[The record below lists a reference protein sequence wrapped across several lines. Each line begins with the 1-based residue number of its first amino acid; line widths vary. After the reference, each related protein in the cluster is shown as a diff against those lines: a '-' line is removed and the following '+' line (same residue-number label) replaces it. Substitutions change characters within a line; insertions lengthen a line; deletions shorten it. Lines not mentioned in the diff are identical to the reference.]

1 MLSNF
6 AINEPQKLI
15 DLGSYRFLC
24 FVDSNVPQNET
35 WRKEGE
41 SCIFFLVKTPSGSVR
56 LMYYRTF
63 AWLKK
68 GFELPKHPN
77 TRQDNIQLVSGD
89 LVISD
94 KYDFSHV
101 KKAVLLLKSDTLNY
115 ATVLLQ
121 SFGNVLAVSFKS
133 QGIDNQ
139 LFDII
144 D

>member
-1 MLSNF
+1 MYKSYHPLNNILMLSNF

-24 FVDSNVPQNET
+24 FVDSHVPSNQT
-35 WRKEGE
+35 WRKQGE
-41 SCIFFLVKTPSGSVR
+41 SCIFFLVRTPSGTVR

-68 GFELPKHPN
+68 GDDISIFPQ

-89 LVISD
+89 LIISD

-101 KKAVLLLKSDTLNY
+101 KKAVLLLKSDT
-115 ATVLLQ
+115 
-121 SFGNVLAVSFKS
+121 
-133 QGIDNQ
+133 
-139 LFDII
+139 
-144 D
+144 